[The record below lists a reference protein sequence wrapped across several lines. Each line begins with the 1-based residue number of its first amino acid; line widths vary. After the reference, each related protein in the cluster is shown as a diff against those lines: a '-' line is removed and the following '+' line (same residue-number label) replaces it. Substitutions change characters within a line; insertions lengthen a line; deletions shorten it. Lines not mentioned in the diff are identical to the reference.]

1 MAARDAYRFIN
12 DLDAS
17 TIEGLIARLE
27 FRGKDPTFT
36 RMRDAYLAQLALPP
50 TAHILDLGCGT
61 GVVLRAL
68 ARRTG
73 FSGRLAGV
81 DQSPALIAAARRL
94 AAEEGVDQRIEFQVG
109 DVHHL
114 SVADSSCDA
123 VITHTLVSHVAEP
136 LMVLKEAARIVRPGG
151 NVAIFDGDFASLT
164 FAHPDPAFAKAMDEA
179 LQMAVFNNP
188 RVMRDL
194 PRLLQQVGLEMMA
207 TTAYIYSEIGTGTF
221 FVGFAE
227 VYTPLVHR
235 ASLMT
240 ARQVEDWLLEQRR
253 ALEQHTFFAA
263 CNFYAYLTSEE
274 RSNRWPL

>member
-1 MAARDAYRFIN
+1 MATRDAYCFIN

-36 RMRDAYLAQLALPP
+36 QMRDAYLAQLALPS
-50 TAHILDLGCGT
+50 TAHILELGCGT

-68 ARRTG
+68 AQRRY
-73 FSGRLAGV
+73 FSGRLIGV

-94 AAEEGVDQRIEFQVG
+94 AAEEDVDQCIEFQVG

-114 SVADSSCDA
+114 SVADRSCDA
-123 VITHTLVSHVAEP
+123 VIAHTLLSHVADP
-136 LMVLKEAARIVRPGG
+136 LTVLKEAARVVRPGG
-151 NVAIFDGDFASLT
+151 SVAIFDGDFASLT

-179 LQMAVFNNP
+179 LLMAVFTNP

-194 PRLLQQVGLEMMA
+194 PRLLQQAGLEIMA
-207 TTAYIYSEIGTGTF
+207 TLVHAYAEIGTGTF
-221 FVGFAE
+221 FAGFAE
-227 VYTPLVHR
+227 VYAPLVHR
-235 ASLMT
+235 AGLMA

-253 ALEQHTFFAA
+253 AVEQHTFFAA
-263 CNFYAYLTSEE
+263 CNFYSYVTRRTTAQ
-274 RSNRWPL
+274 

>member
-1 MAARDAYRFIN
+1 MVTHDAHCFIN

-17 TIEGLIARLE
+17 TVEGLIARLE

-36 RMRDAYLAQLALPP
+36 HMRDAYLAQLALPP
-50 TAHILDLGCGT
+50 TAHMLELGCGT

-68 ARRTG
+68 AQQRD
-73 FSGRLAGV
+73 FSGRLIGV
-81 DQSPALIAAARRL
+81 DQSPVLIAAARRL
-94 AAEEGVDQRIEFQVG
+94 AAEEGVDQHIEFQVG

-114 SVADSSCDA
+114 SVADRSCDA
-123 VITHTLVSHVAEP
+123 IIAHTLVSHVADP
-136 LMVLKEAARIVRPGG
+136 LMVLKEAARVIRPGG

-179 LQMAVFNNP
+179 MVATVFTNP
-188 RVMRDL
+188 RLMRDL
-194 PRLLQQVGLEMMA
+194 PRLLQQVGLETMA

-221 FVGFAE
+221 FAGFAE
-227 VYTPLVHR
+227 TYAPLVQR

-253 ALEQHTFFAA
+253 AVEQHTFFAA
-263 CNFYAYLTSEE
+263 CNFYAYLT
-274 RSNRWPL
+274 RRPAAH